1 MKIGFTCSTFDL
13 FHAGHVA
20 MLKEAKR
27 QCDYLIVGL
36 QTDPTIDRPTEKN
49 KPIQSV
55 FERFVQIDACK
66 YVDEIVVYSTEK
78 ELIDIF
84 LSYPID
90 IRILGVEYQGRDF
103 TGKTECLDR
112 GIDFYFNDRKH
123 SFSTTELR
131 QRVYNIEKL
140 RIDQIVAANDVVID
154 KLTQTLYNKQSLKD
168 FDNEFEEHAWQKP
181 SRTNT

>member
-27 QCDYLIVGL
+27 KCDYLIVGL
-36 QTDPTIDRPTEKN
+36 QTDPTIDRPLEKN

-90 IRILGVEYQGRDF
+90 VRILGIEYKDRDF
-103 TGKTECLDR
+103 TGKTECLNR

-131 QRVYNIEKL
+131 QRVYHVEKA
-140 RIDQIVAANDVVID
+140 RREQTNKVID
-154 KLTQTLYNKQSLKD
+154 KNQGILYTTPVNRVKD

-181 SRTNT
+181 KQ